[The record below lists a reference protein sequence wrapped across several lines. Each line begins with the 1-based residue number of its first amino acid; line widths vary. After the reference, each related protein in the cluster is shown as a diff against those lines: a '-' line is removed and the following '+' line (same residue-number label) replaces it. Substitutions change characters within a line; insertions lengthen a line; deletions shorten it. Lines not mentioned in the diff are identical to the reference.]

1 MPDLTRFHDAQAQTF
16 DTALAELR
24 AGNKRSHWMWF
35 IFPQLSSLGRS
46 TTARYYGLEGLGE
59 ARAYLA
65 DPVLG
70 DRLSQ
75 ATKAVL
81 MHADRDAAE
90 IMGGIDAL
98 KLRSSATLFRA
109 AGGGDEFQAILDTF
123 YDGEPCP
130 LTEAEL
136 AA

>member
-1 MPDLTRFHDAQAQTF
+1 MPDFTRFHDAQAQTF

-46 TTARYYGLEGLGE
+46 TTARYYGLEGLDE

-81 MHADRDAAE
+81 MHADRDVAE

-98 KLRSSATLFRA
+98 KLRSSATLFGA
-109 AGGGDEFQAILDTF
+109 AGGGDEFKAILDNF